1 MRLCYDIETDGL
13 DPTVIWCIVAQD
25 VDTKSVYKFS
35 DHDKSLPGISDGVE
49 MLRKA
54 EVLIGHNVIGYDS
67 PVIHKLCGVDLLD
80 EVKHYDTW
88 IMSMT
93 LRYRREHRQGLAGWG
108 EKLGNSKIEYDDWTN
123 YNKDMLRYCVQD
135 VKVNVDVFFELMK
148 EFAAIAAKYPMIKEG
163 LKVEHDTAIFNVRC
177 RTRGWNFNVPLAEK
191 NLKKMMT
198 RMNAIER
205 IIEPK
210 LGERKVYKDKTP
222 KTPKYNKNGNYN
234 TVTARLL
241 SEYFGKNVDVTDT
254 HMMPPGTEYQRYS
267 IEQVTL
273 GQIDLVK
280 AWLYKIGWKPD
291 EFTKKKTD
299 SGQWINVSP
308 KLTETSLAKLGDMGE
323 MVSEY
328 YTLRNRTAVI
338 RGWLEAQSG
347 GRLHGNMW
355 TIGTPTFRARHEVIV
370 NLPGVDS
377 AWGRELRE
385 LFESEEGNNIVGC
398 DSSGNQLRGLC
409 HYVGNDEFTHEVCFG
424 DQHQR
429 NADILGCSRPVAKG
443 FLYAY
448 LFGAGAGKLGQVLT
462 GKTNPTVGKKASDD
476 FGKGIKGLGEL
487 RDKITET
494 WNETFHNQGAGWF
507 PGLDGRPVFAAS
519 EHQCLNYLLQSAEG
533 ITCKAAISYQ
543 MEHIKKEGLRAEPRI
558 FYHDESAWDVHP
570 EDAERVGEILKDSF
584 REGPKMFNVQCM
596 DGGDYVIGSSYADV
610 H

>member
-13 DPTVIWCIVAQD
+13 DPTVIWCIVAMD

-35 DHDKSLPGISDGVE
+35 DHDNGLPGISDGVE

-54 EVLIGHNVIGYDS
+54 SVLIGHNVIGYDS
-67 PVIHKLCGVDLLD
+67 PVIQKLTGVDLLD

-88 IMSMT
+88 IMSQT
-93 LRYRREHRQGLAGWG
+93 LRYKRDHRQGLAGWG

-123 YNKDMLRYCVQD
+123 YNKEMLRYCVQD

-177 RTRGWNFNVPLAEK
+177 RTRGWNFNVELAEK

-210 LGERKVYKDKTP
+210 LGERKVYKDKAP

-280 AWLYKIGWKPD
+280 AWLYQIGWKPD

-385 LFESEEGNNIVGC
+385 LFAADDGRNIVGC
-398 DSSGNQLRGLC
+398 DSAGNQLRALT
-409 HYVGNDEFTHEVCFG
+409 HYVGNDDFTNEVING

-429 NADILGCSRPVAKG
+429 NADILGCSRAVAKG

-462 GKTNPTVGKKASDD
+462 GKTNPTVGKKAAED
-476 FGKGIKGLGEL
+476 FGKGIKGLAEL
-487 RDKITET
+487 RAKVEET
-494 WNETFHNQGAGWF
+494 WNHTFHNQGSGWF
-507 PGLDGRPVFAAS
+507 PGLDGRPVFASS

-543 MEHIKKEGLRAEPRI
+543 MEKIKEEGLRAEPRI

-570 EDAERVGEILKDSF
+570 DDAIRVGEILKASF
-584 REGPKMFNVQCM
+584 KEAPKMFGVEMM